1 MTTCPHCSK
10 PLFSDSMSKLRVR
23 YNDLTN
29 QLAAWPEG
37 RVVRLAAW
45 LEKHGIEPTPEN
57 VRPYLGR
64 SPLDG

>member
-1 MTTCPHCSK
+1 MTTCPTCRR
-10 PLFSDSMSKLRVR
+10 PLFSDSMSKLRVKF
-23 YNDLTN
+23 NWLSN
-29 QLAAWPEG
+29 ELADYPEG

-57 VRPYLGR
+57 VKPYLGR